1 MKSSTALA
9 ERIAGLR
16 PKLFD
21 GLAPEELQAALG
33 AGSVRRYAANSVIT
47 NEGDHADRLY
57 LLLEGRARFFMLSPH
72 GQKTILLRIA
82 PGEIY
87 GLAAILARRTLYIV
101 SAEAVLDSFVLVWER
116 DALRR
121 LAAQCPLLLEN
132 ALLISAEYLVLYRAT
147 HVSLISHS
155 ARERVANV
163 LVNLASGFGE
173 KVEDGVELDIN
184 NEELANEANVTLFTT
199 SRLMSEW
206 QRKGMVVK
214 TRGKVLLR
222 SPEMLLAG

>member
-1 MKSSTALA
+1 MKSSTSLA
-9 ERIAGLR
+9 ERVAALK
-16 PKLFD
+16 PKLFE
-21 GLAPEELQAALG
+21 GLSPEELQSVLSTA
-33 AGSVRRYAANSVIT
+33 SVRRFAANSVIT
-47 NEGDHADRLY
+47 NEGDYADRLY
-57 LLLEGRARFFMLSPH
+57 LLMEGRARFFIISPQ

-87 GLAAILARRTLYIV
+87 GLAAILTRRITYTV
-101 SAEAVLDSFVLVWER
+101 SAETVFDSTVLVWER
-116 DALRR
+116 AALRR
-121 LAAQCPLLLEN
+121 LAAQCPLLVEN
-132 ALLISAEYLVLYRAT
+132 ALMIAAEYLVLYRAT

>member
-1 MKSSTALA
+1 MKSSTSLA
-9 ERIAGLR
+9 ERVAALK
-16 PKLFD
+16 PKLFE
-21 GLAPEELQAALG
+21 GLSPEELQSVLSTA
-33 AGSVRRYAANSVIT
+33 SVRRFAANSVIT
-47 NEGDHADRLY
+47 NEGDYADRLY
-57 LLLEGRARFFMLSPH
+57 LLMEGRARFFIISPQ

-87 GLAAILARRTLYIV
+87 GLAAILTRRTTYTV
-101 SAEAVLDSFVLVWER
+101 SAETVFDSTVLVWER
-116 DALRR
+116 AALRR
-121 LAAQCPLLLEN
+121 LAAQCPLLVEN
-132 ALLISAEYLVLYRAT
+132 ALMIAAEYLVLYRAT

>member
-1 MKSSTALA
+1 MKPSISLA
-9 ERIAGLR
+9 ERVADLK
-16 PKLFD
+16 PKLFE
-21 GLAPEELQAALG
+21 GLTPDESRAIVS
-33 AGSVRRYAANSVIT
+33 AGSVRRYAANTVVT
-47 NEGDHADRLY
+47 NEGDPADRMC
-57 LLLEGRARFFMLSPH
+57 LLLEGRARFFVISPQ

-87 GLAAILARRTLYIV
+87 GLAAILSRRTPFVV
-101 SAEAVLDSFVLVWER
+101 SAETVLDSTILMWDR
-116 DALRR
+116 SALRR
-121 LAAQCPLLLEN
+121 LVAQYPLLLEN
-132 ALLISAEYLVLYRAT
+132 ALLIASEYLVLYRTT
-147 HVSLISHS
+147 HISLISHS
-155 ARERVANV
+155 ARERVASV
-163 LVNLASGFGE
+163 LINLASGFGA

-206 QRKGMVVK
+206 QRRGMVVK